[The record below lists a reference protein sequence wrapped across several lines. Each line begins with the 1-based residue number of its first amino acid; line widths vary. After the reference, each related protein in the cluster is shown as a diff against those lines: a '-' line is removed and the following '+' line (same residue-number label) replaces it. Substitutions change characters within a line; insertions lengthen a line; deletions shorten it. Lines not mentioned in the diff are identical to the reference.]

1 MVELSDTIL
10 KGDHPSTL
18 SAKFGLILFRGFIED
33 LNVIFYQNMPNLHTT
48 YDGRTKTDA
57 RWWQK
62 LSGELKKKKD
72 IFTIYSYQ

>member
-1 MVELSDTIL
+1 VNSGYNRHLEWLVGLSDTIL

-18 SAKFGLILFRGFIED
+18 SAKFGLILFSGFIED

-57 RWWQK
+57 R
-62 LSGELKKKKD
+62 
-72 IFTIYSYQ
+72 

>member
-1 MVELSDTIL
+1 
-10 KGDHPSTL
+10 
-18 SAKFGLILFRGFIED
+18 
-33 LNVIFYQNMPNLHTT
+33 VIFYQNMPNLHTT